1 MTYLSPRKR
10 NWAPH
15 YSFLLYYVHSYDDA
29 MLRVGEG
36 DQNSEWPASVLTTNT
51 TIPDH
56 GLSAITLYLVPPST
70 NNVTSCNRVRLHVFG
85 HRTGG
90 GNLTNFEAAATAAP
104 NWAANAAKCP
114 TCAPIRNKWVT
125 ILLVY
130 CLYWPACPALPVRL
144 SIDTFSR
151 AGTGNCDAC
160 SYRSL
165 LLWKSNLFRMHSPD
179 LLWMCMD
186 IECIE
191 N

>member
-36 DQNSEWPASVLTTNT
+36 DQNSEWPASVLTTNA

-130 CLYWPACPALPVRL
+130 CLYWPACSALPCPFAFLSTHFREQAPEIATLAVIVRCYCE
-144 SIDTFSR
+144 SR
-151 AGTGNCDAC
+151 IY
-160 SYRSL
+160 S
-165 LLWKSNLFRMHSPD
+165 
-179 LLWMCMD
+179 
-186 IECIE
+186 ECIRLTYSE
-191 N
+191 CAWTLNV